1 MSPPARPSAAADTAP
16 SDARRIAQLAI
27 PALVVLAAEPLYV
40 LVDTAVVG
48 HLGRVPLA
56 AVAVGGTVMSLAAWF
71 GNLMA
76 YGTTARAAR
85 RFGAGD
91 RNAAVVEGVQAS
103 WLALAV
109 GVLLAL
115 LAQAGAEPLTRALA
129 ADPATA
135 SAAAGWLRIASL
147 GAPGLLLA
155 AAGNGWMRGV
165 QDTRRPVQFV
175 LGANVLSAILCPLL
189 VYPLGWGLT
198 GSAVANVAAQ
208 TVSGGFFLTA
218 LVRSTHYLRPRP
230 QIMAQ
235 QLKLGRD
242 LLIRGA
248 AFQACF
254 LSATAVA
261 ARFGVAAVGAHQIA
275 LQLWFF
281 SAFALDAVA
290 IAAQSLVGAA
300 LGAGDGSAARDVAR
314 RVTVAGAIA
323 GIGFAV
329 LAAAGAGVVPGWFTA
344 DPEVH
349 RQAAIVWPWFVG
361 LMPFAGVVYALDG
374 VLIGAG
380 DVRFLRNI
388 TLASALLGFLPAIWL
403 AYGLDLGLGGVWAGL
418 GLFILVRFGTMVW
431 RWRSARWAVL
441 GATR

>member
-1 MSPPARPSAAADTAP
+1 MSPPARPSAATDTAP

-129 ADPATA
+129 GDPVTA

-198 GSAVANVAAQ
+198 GSAVANVVAQ
-208 TVSGGFFLTA
+208 TVSGGFFLAA
-218 LVRSTHYLRPRP
+218 LVRSTHELRPRP
-230 QIMAQ
+230 PIMAQ
-235 QLKLGRD
+235 QLTLGRD

-300 LGAGDGSAARDVAR
+300 LGAGDGRAARDVAR
-314 RVTVAGAIA
+314 RVTVAGGIA

-403 AYGLDLGLGGVWAGL
+403 AYGLGLGLGGVWAGL

-431 RWRSARWAVL
+431 RWRTARWAVL